1 MMTAALTS
9 ADVDGGLETWN
20 ISALDIKDF
29 F

>member
-1 MMTAALTS
+1 MMAAALTS

-20 ISALDIKDF
+20 ISAPDIKTF